1 FLFVCRKNVFLQSEF
16 IQEMSTTENNNRD
29 TTTIA
34 QGGERSFI
42 QENQKS
48 LGFIALGI
56 VILVLLYFGYQQF
69 YLAPRAEK
77 ATNEIFKAE
86 TYAQIDSL
94 HKLAIKGD
102 GSYPGFEQIA
112 NEYSNTPSA
121 NIANAYLGGL
131 YLRQSQYQEA
141 VTALEKYS
149 ATGSPVLD
157 PLVTGL
163 LGDAYSELKDYKKA
177 ADQYKKAADLKS
189 NDFTS
194 PLFLK
199 KLGLVREAHED
210 FKGALEAYNKIKK
223 DYPQSYEASMVDAY
237 IGRAEARL

>member
-1 FLFVCRKNVFLQSEF
+1 MFVWGKNVFLQSELF
-16 IQEMSTTENNNRD
+16 QEMSVTENN
-29 TTTIA
+29 
-34 QGGERSFI
+34 RSAKHHQVSHHEDRGFV

-56 VILVLLYFGYQQF
+56 IILIALYFGYQKL

-77 ATNEIFKAE
+77 ASNEVFKAE
-86 TYAQIDSL
+86 SYAQIDSL
-94 HKLAIKGD
+94 QKLAIKGD

-112 NEYSNTPSA
+112 TEYSNTPSA

-131 YLRQSQYQEA
+131 YLRQGQFQEA
-141 VTALEKYS
+141 IDALQKYS

-157 PLVTGL
+157 PLVAGL
-163 LGDAYSELKDYKKA
+163 LGDAYSELKDYKQA
-177 ADQYKKAADLKS
+177 GVQYKKAADLKS

-199 KLGLVREAHED
+199 KLGLVNEAQND
-210 FKGALEAYNKIKK
+210 FKGALEAYNKIKT
-223 DYPQSYEASMVDAY
+223 DYPQSFEASMVDSY
-237 IGRAEARL
+237 IARAQAHL